1 MPQPHQP
8 DPSSP
13 PPPSSPPACGRCGKP
28 MRLIGVV
35 PYLRY
40 TNIDLCHYLCE
51 CGKGDGFFV
60 ARRE

>member
-1 MPQPHQP
+1 
-8 DPSSP
+8 
-13 PPPSSPPACGRCGKP
+13 

-35 PYLRY
+35 PYLRH